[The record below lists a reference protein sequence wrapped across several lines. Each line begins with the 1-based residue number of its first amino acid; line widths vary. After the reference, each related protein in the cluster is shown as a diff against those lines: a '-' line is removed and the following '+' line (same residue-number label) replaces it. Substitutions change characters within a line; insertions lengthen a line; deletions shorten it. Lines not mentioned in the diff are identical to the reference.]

1 MANTERLHFRVCAD
15 TQARLRSA
23 AEMEHQ
29 SLTEFVL
36 SAAEERAESVLSR
49 RTTLHVD
56 FFEAMFNAL
65 SEPPH
70 PFAGSKTSKLTS
82 IPSDKRADAELG

>member
-1 MANTERLHFRVCAD
+1 MASTERLHFRVRAD
-15 TQARLRSA
+15 IEARLRSA
-23 AEMEHQ
+23 AEMEHE

-49 RTTLHVD
+49 QTVLPAD
-56 FFEAMFNAL
+56 FFDAMFDAL

-70 PFAGSKTSKLTS
+70 PNAAMRRVARSPRVSRHG
-82 IPSDKRADAELG
+82 

>member
-1 MANTERLHFRVCAD
+1 MASTERLHFRVRAE

-23 AEMEHQ
+23 AEIEHE

-36 SAAEERAESVLSR
+36 SAAEERAEAVLSR
-49 RTTLHVD
+49 RTTVPAE
-56 FFEAMFNAL
+56 FFDAMFEAL

-70 PFAGSKTSKLTS
+70 PNAAMRRVTCSPRVSRH
-82 IPSDKRADAELG
+82 D